1 MLKTGGGR
9 LTPSPP
15 PSPGHDSAAEWLKTM
30 MSTSVDGNEAIYDD
44 DVIVIKPHKDLEPPS
59 NEQILVESPTIIE
72 KLPSNEQILVES
84 PTIIEKIAAKEDFFD
99 NSTPHSSLKRP
110 ISTPLK
116 KLAKKQKI
124 IEPDFR
130 PEIHKKKLSVIDELH
145 KLEMEKIKKSIER
158 DEALHEQKMR
168 HNEEKHKLKLIKIQ
182 LEIEKLKKNLKVIS
196 F

>member
-44 DVIVIKPHKDLEPPS
+44 DVIVIKPHKDLEP
-59 NEQILVESPTIIE
+59 
-72 KLPSNEQILVES
+72 PSNEQILVES